1 MTIPAKTTPLVMMPR
16 MKLIKSTGAV
26 LEVRDVGPV
35 VFRLRAGAI
44 PIKRN
49 GWQIVEDDA
58 ARDIL
63 RELLALGIYE
73 GGRVM

>member
-1 MTIPAKTTPLVMMPR
+1 
-16 MKLIKSTGAV
+16 MKLIHSTGAV

-35 VFRLRAGAI
+35 IFRLRAGAA

-49 GWQIVEDDA
+49 GWEIVDNDA
-58 ARDIL
+58 AREIL

-73 GGRVM
+73 GGRVA